1 MKIQKRQISFLPKN
15 SLKKRT
21 HRLGLRWKLGL
32 LHWTWGFRNFC
43 ESARFFFLFYSLGWL
58 LARQEAAYRRLD
70 PTKAALVCS
79 HWMKEHKILSGFK
92 EPASKILVK
101 VHGCSLFLSWLV
113 VGPIRGDLQKVE
125 FNKSSFGL
133 FTLNEGQTFLR
144 PDQKSLCRPV
154 CKPSVHFEA
163 SLFALGSFSTF
174 CIWATLC
181 HQFWSCDDWQNHFQT
196 KKSRFFTSRSNKAVV
211 VHCSS
216 FLFNWSFLLCPWFFF
231 FLHFIS
237 L

>member
-1 MKIQKRQISFLPKN
+1 MSNVSWVSQLSDEILYPSFEWKFRKDKFHFFQKKL
-15 SLKKRT
+15 LKKRT

-32 LHWTWGFRNFC
+32 LHLTWGFRNFC

-101 VHGCSLFLSWLV
+101 VHGRSLFLSWLV
-113 VGPIRGDLQKVE
+113 VGPIRGDLQKME
-125 FNKSSFGL
+125 SNKSSFGL

-144 PDQKSLCRPV
+144 PDQKSLCQPV
-154 CKPSVHFEA
+154 CK
-163 SLFALGSFSTF
+163 ALCSFW
-174 CIWATLC
+174 I
-181 HQFWSCDDWQNHFQT
+181 
-196 KKSRFFTSRSNKAVV
+196 
-211 VHCSS
+211 
-216 FLFNWSFLLCPWFFF
+216 FLVCPWLFFYF
-231 FLHFIS
+231 SHLS
-237 L
+237 NTL